1 MYTQPGIISSS
12 VSSSPFFSTLST
24 SLVICNLYTDCTA
37 WLRPF
42 LSSPALRT
50 TVCMCGGG
58 DLKSSATQVFHA
70 SVLFTCLS
78 SWPASFLA
86 SNLAYSLLTFITQL
100 KETTV
105 CNLWCPARSS
115 FKQVPAE
122 PTNRKQNKV
131 LYCSTL
137 SQSAI
142 TMLKTLPHPWRKKGK
157 KCILKR
163 ANSETSEHGSV
174 AWKCLWA
181 GHRDMHNPA
190 IAHLVSLCRAQL
202 STQNWTSASWQFNKL
217 CWKIRHVT
225 HWTVQLRARYIRW
238 KGICRQNCVWHLQ
251 RCGKK
256 SLSTAPSGKL

>member
-42 LSSPALRT
+42 LSSPALCM

-70 SVLFTCLS
+70 PVLFTCLS

-86 SNLAYSLLTFITQL
+86 SNLASSLLTFIPQL

-157 KCILKR
+157 KCTALWPGSAYGQDVGTCTILPQL
-163 ANSETSEHGSV
+163 TS
-174 AWKCLWA
+174 WA
-181 GHRDMHNPA
+181 CADLNWAPRTE
-190 IAHLVSLCRAQL
+190 LVLPDS
-202 STQNWTSASWQFNKL
+202 S
-217 CWKIRHVT
+217 I
-225 HWTVQLRARYIRW
+225 
-238 KGICRQNCVWHLQ
+238 NCAE
-251 RCGKK
+251 K
-256 SLSTAPSGKL
+256 